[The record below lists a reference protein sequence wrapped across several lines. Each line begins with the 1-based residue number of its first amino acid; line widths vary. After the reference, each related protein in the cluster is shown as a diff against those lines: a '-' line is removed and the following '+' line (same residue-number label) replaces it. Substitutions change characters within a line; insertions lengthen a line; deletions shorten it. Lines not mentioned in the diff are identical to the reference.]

1 MPGDAHPP
9 AWRFTLPWAELD
21 VFARDSVPPV
31 LRPAADLAAR
41 LEDRFRPALLRFAR
55 GGEGAYVAVWPP
67 DRPGPP
73 QDVPQPDDLRG
84 VALGQA
90 RTLSCRVCSARVAAL
105 YPEAGLPLFGPHL
118 AAHRLVGGCP
128 RCGSGFAASRV
139 QALAV
144 LPPR

>member
-1 MPGDAHPP
+1 MTGDAHRP
-9 AWRFTLPWAELD
+9 AWRFTLPWWAELD
-21 VFARDSVPPV
+21 VVARDSVPPV
-31 LRPAADLAAR
+31 LRPAADLTAP

-55 GGEGAYVAVWPP
+55 GGEGAYVAVRR
-67 DRPGPP
+67 RPGPP
-73 QDVPQPDDLRG
+73 QDVPHPEDLRG

-90 RTLSCRVCSARVAAL
+90 RTLSCRVCSARVPAL